1 MVRLIPSSVFMKDP
15 VDKWGKEKTIGL
27 AEHAVRV
34 HAPPIPYDRR
44 GDVLF
49 WEGFESP
56 TMKGKKYGAAGGT
69 VSRSTDTAKFGDF
82 SLKCVTTA
90 VAHEFAGREYYISD
104 LHDNEK
110 VGIQATFTSA
120 ETTKY
125 SIGLDISYYDKT
137 HLHAASIRWDK
148 DTGNVTYVDSGGSY
162 TTLQAVPTFHPD
174 IVNWGTMKL
183 VVDFSSDKY
192 IRALVFGDEYD
203 MSTIAYQKTAVAVGY
218 KVAAIR
224 IYLITTEAVSK
235 TGYFD
240 NFVLTED
247 EPK

>member
-1 MVRLIPSSVFMKDP
+1 MVRLIPSTVFMKDP

-27 AEHAVRV
+27 AEQAVRT

-44 GDVLF
+44 GNVLF
-49 WEGFESP
+49 WEGFESA
-56 TMKGKKYGAAGGT
+56 TMKGKKYGAAGST
-69 VSRSTDTAKFGDF
+69 VERSTDTAKFGDF
-82 SLKCVTTA
+82 SIKCVTTA
-90 VAHEFAGREYYISD
+90 VANVMAGREYYISD
-104 LHDNEK
+104 LHDNEN

-125 SIGLDISYYDKT
+125 SIGLDISYHDRT

-148 DTGNVTYVDSGGSY
+148 DTGNVTYVNSAGSY
-162 TTLQAVPTFHPD
+162 TLLQAVPTFHPD

-183 VVDFSSDKY
+183 VVDFSSGKY
-192 IRALVFGDEYD
+192 IRALIFGGEYD
-203 MSTIAYQKTAVAVGY
+203 MSAISYQKTASVVGY

-224 IYLITTEAVSK
+224 IYVSTTEAAIK

-240 NFVLTED
+240 NFILTEN
-247 EPK
+247 EPE